1 MTKTDLP
8 TGLIIGFLLIV
19 IVFLISERE
28 KDCKKEGMDNM
39 PGGCPACPACPVCPT
54 CPECPDCPEN
64 PECDKTVSNE
74 CPPPP
79 VQECP
84 PCPSC
89 PSFTGN
95 MHMPTAREIADAIFP
110 GRNTGILMSGEYFP
124 VQDYIESCP
133 SVLSASGTPVGAL
146 DTATTVNEPSYYKEL
161 RQYDLHGYASTKL
174 IDANNASGTEEMM
187 DDDEEEVEDVEGDV
201 EEEVEEDVEE
211 VAEDIAEVAVEAF
224 SNYSEF

>member
-1 MTKTDLP
+1 MAQKNILDLIK
-8 TGLIIGFLLIV
+8 GNN
-19 IVFLISERE
+19 
-28 KDCKKEGMDNM
+28 KN
-39 PGGCPACPACPVCPT
+39 
-54 CPECPDCPEN
+54 
-64 PECDKTVSNE
+64 
-74 CPPPP
+74 
-79 VQECP
+79 
-84 PCPSC
+84 
-89 PSFTGN
+89 FT
-95 MHMPTAREIADAIFP
+95 
-110 GRNTGILMSGEYFP
+110 S

-187 DDDEEEVEDVEGDV
+187 DDDDEEEVEDVEGDV
-201 EEEVEEDVEE
+201 EGDVEE

>member
-19 IVFLISERE
+19 IVLLIGERE
-28 KDCKKEGMDNM
+28 KTCKKEGMENM

-124 VQDYIESCP
+124 VQEYIESCP
-133 SVLSASGTPVGAL
+133 SVLSASGTPVGAT
-146 DTATTVNEPSYYKEL
+146 DSITTVNEPSYYKEL
-161 RQYDLHGYASTKL
+161 RQYDLHGYDGTELVES
-174 IDANNASGTEEMM
+174 NSSGTGEEI
-187 DDDEEEVEDVEGDV
+187 EDLEN
-201 EEEVEEDVEE
+201 EEDVEE
-211 VAEDIAEVAVEAF
+211 VVEEVSEDVEGFIEAY
-224 SNYSEF
+224 SNYSFF